1 MFGIQTSELVVIALV
16 AILVFGPEKVPEF
29 FHRAG
34 KIISGLQ
41 RTADD
46 VWTSLQTELNQAVE
60 PVKQIGAEIDELGK
74 QIVAGTEDQPA
85 GGETETPAEE
95 PPAPEDSDQP
105 EPGEDQ
111 PRDTP

>member
-16 AILVFGPEKVPEF
+16 AILIFGPERVPEF

-34 KIISGLQ
+34 KLLSGLQ

-60 PVKQIGAEIDELGK
+60 PIKEVGAEIEELGK
-74 QIVAGTEDQPA
+74 GIVAGIEDGPQQDAADANPGPENPSDDTEA
-85 GGETETPAEE
+85 
-95 PPAPEDSDQP
+95 PPAP
-105 EPGEDQ
+105 
-111 PRDTP
+111 